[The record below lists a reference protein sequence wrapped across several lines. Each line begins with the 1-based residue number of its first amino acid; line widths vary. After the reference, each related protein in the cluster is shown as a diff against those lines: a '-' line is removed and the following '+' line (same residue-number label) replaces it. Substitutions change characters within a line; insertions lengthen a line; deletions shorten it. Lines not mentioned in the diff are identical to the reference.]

1 MTVQLNPKGS
11 RQHDHEL
18 LAKVNNCHRDTIEHL
33 LGVAHGPG
41 EEHKMTAEWFLMTDN
56 GSATIN
62 DYWAYNDGEYA
73 IYAANQAAALEV
85 VEYFREHGIQAFVLY
100 GSMDQ

>member
-1 MTVQLNPKGS
+1 MSVQLNPKGS

-33 LGVAHGPG
+33 LGTPHGEG
-41 EEHKMTAEWFLMTDN
+41 EPFKMTCEWFLVTDH
-56 GSATIN
+56 GTATIN
-62 DYWAYNDGEYA
+62 DYWAYNEGEYA
-73 IYAANQAAALEV
+73 IYAASQAAALSV

-100 GSMDQ
+100 GRMDQ